1 MSFDPM
7 DAKERVRQAVE
18 ISELVGSYLPLRREG
33 RGYKAI
39 CPWHDD
45 SRPSLQVNPDRQ
57 SFKCWVCDI
66 GGDVFSFIMQIEGV
80 TFPEALAL
88 LAERAGISLEKQAR
102 GGAGALDKRR
112 LFQAMQWAAQR
123 YHRLLLDD
131 PQAAPARHYLAER
144 GIAQASIERFQL
156 GYAPDEW
163 NWLGQAARGTT
174 HSPPVLEK
182 IGVLRVKTGG
192 GHYDWFRGR
201 LMFPIFDPQ
210 GRAVGAGGRV
220 LPSLETGEIET
231 GGTDK
236 ATAEKK
242 ATAAKYVNSP
252 ETPLYSKSNLLYG
265 LHLAREA
272 IRKTH
277 TALVM
282 EGYTDVIVAH
292 QCGFENAVAVSGT
305 ALGSQQI
312 RLLQRFADRLRIVLV
327 LDGDAAGRRRAN
339 EVLELFVAENAD
351 VRVLTLPDQLDPCEF
366 LLSRGPESFAALV
379 DQAPDA
385 LTHAERDLTAGID
398 LTRDVHQ
405 ASEALEQLLRIVAKG
420 PRLVGNN
427 TTDDRLREEKILQ
440 RLAFDFRMPEE
451 QLRSRMSQLR
461 RPSTG
466 GQRGSAGSGG
476 ASDAGRPGDPSQSRR
491 KKIPLTSWEREL
503 LELVV
508 AAPVILG
515 RAAESVKPS
524 QFQAPFAR
532 EIYGRA
538 LELAAAGVTPD
549 FARLLLEFDDPEV
562 KNLLVELDEQARL
575 KPSAEF
581 DVRLQDVLA
590 SFQHRAGAAEMQT
603 DTARLKQ
610 QQLSDEEAL
619 ALLLKIQQQAKN
631 RQGISAPTDG

>member
-1 MSFDPM
+1 MSFDAM
-7 DAKERVRQAVE
+7 DTKERVRQAVD
-18 ISELVGSYLPLRREG
+18 IVDLVGSYLSLRREG

-45 SRPSLQVNPDRQ
+45 SRPSLQVNPERQ

-66 GGDVFSFIMQIEGV
+66 GGDIFSFIMQIEGV
-80 TFPEALAL
+80 TFPEALSL
-88 LAERAGISLEKQAR
+88 LAERAGITLEKQAR
-102 GGAGALDKRR
+102 GGAGALDKRT
-112 LFQAMQWAAQR
+112 LYQAMEWAAQR

-131 PQAAPARHYLAER
+131 PQAAVARHYLAER
-144 GIAQASIERFQL
+144 GIATESIERFRL

-163 NWLGQAARGTT
+163 NWLGQAARGTA
-174 HSPPVLEK
+174 HSMPVLEK
-182 IGVLRVKTGG
+182 IGVLRVKSGG

-201 LMFPIFDPQ
+201 LMFPIFDAQ

-220 LPSLETGEIET
+220 LPGVGEKGAT
-231 GGTDK
+231 GGT
-236 ATAEKK
+236 EK

-282 EGYTDVIVAH
+282 EGYTDVILAH

-366 LLSRGPESFAALV
+366 LLTRGPEAFAALV

-420 PRLVGNN
+420 PRLSAG
-427 TTDDRLREEKILQ
+427 TTTNDRLREEKILQ

-451 QLRSRMSQLR
+451 QLRSRLSQLR

-466 GQRGSAGSGG
+466 RGSAGSGSAGGGG
-476 ASDAGRPGDPSQSRR
+476 ARDASRAGDPQGSRQ

-524 QFQAPFAR
+524 QFNAPFAR
-532 EIYGRA
+532 EIYTRA
-538 LELAAAGVTPD
+538 LALAAAGVTPD

-575 KPSAEF
+575 KPSEEF

-590 SFQHRAGAAEMQT
+590 SFSHRTGAAEIKAQT
-603 DTARLKQ
+603 AHLRELEQ
-610 QQLSDEEAL
+610 RSHDEGL
-619 ALLLKIQQQAKN
+619 ALLLKIHQQEQN
-631 RQGISAPTDG
+631 RQGISPPTDG

>member
-7 DAKERVRQAVE
+7 DTKERVRQAVD
-18 ISELVGSYLPLRREG
+18 IVDLVGSYLSLRREG

-45 SRPSLQVNPDRQ
+45 TRPSLQVNPERQ

-80 TFPEALAL
+80 TFPEALTL
-88 LAERAGISLEKQAR
+88 LAERAGITLDKQTR
-102 GGAGALDKRR
+102 GGAGALDKRT
-112 LFQAMQWAAQR
+112 LFQAMEWAAQR

-144 GIAQASIERFQL
+144 GITAESITRFRL
-156 GYAPDEW
+156 GYSPDEW
-163 NWLGQAARGTT
+163 SWLAQGARGTAHT
-174 HSPPVLEK
+174 PPVLEK
-182 IGVLRVKTGG
+182 VGLLRTKSGG

-201 LMFPIFDPQ
+201 LMFPIFDAQ

-220 LPSLETGEIET
+220 LPGVGNDKSGGEKGATG
-231 GGTDK
+231 
-236 ATAEKK
+236 
-242 ATAAKYVNSP
+242 AKYVNSP

-265 LHLAREA
+265 LHLARET

-292 QCGFENAVAVSGT
+292 QCGFENAVSVSGT

-351 VRVLTLPDQLDPCEF
+351 VRVLTLPEQLDPCEF
-366 LLSRGPESFAALV
+366 LLTRGSEAFGALV

-420 PRLVGNN
+420 PRLVSNT

-451 QLRSRMSQLR
+451 QLRSRLSQLR

-466 GQRGSAGSGG
+466 TQRSGG
-476 ASDAGRPGDPSQSRR
+476 GRVEPGRRGAGCEPPRRAQRVAAGKNSADFVGARIAGAGRGCAGHFG
-491 KKIPLTSWEREL
+491 TC
-503 LELVV
+503 
-508 AAPVILG
+508 G
-515 RAAESVKPS
+515 RIGQAESDPG
-524 QFQAPFAR
+524 PFCPGNLHSGVG
-532 EIYGRA
+532 IDGRW
-538 LELAAAGVTPD
+538 
-549 FARLLLEFDDPEV
+549 
-562 KNLLVELDEQARL
+562 
-575 KPSAEF
+575 
-581 DVRLQDVLA
+581 
-590 SFQHRAGAAEMQT
+590 RAGGL
-603 DTARLKQ
+603 RP
-610 QQLSDEEAL
+610 
-619 ALLLKIQQQAKN
+619 IVI
-631 RQGISAPTDG
+631 GV

>member
-1 MSFDPM
+1 MSFDAM
-7 DAKERVRQAVE
+7 DAKERVRQAVD
-18 ISELVGSYLPLRREG
+18 IVDLVGSYLSLRREG

-45 SRPSLQVNPDRQ
+45 SRPSLQVNPERQ

-80 TFPEALAL
+80 TFPEALTL
-88 LAERAGISLEKQAR
+88 LAERAGITLERQAR
-102 GGAGALDKRR
+102 GAAGAIDKRA
-112 LFQAMQWAAQR
+112 LYQAMEWAVQH
-123 YHRLLLDD
+123 YHRLLIDD

-144 GIAQASIERFQL
+144 GIAQASIERFRL
-156 GYAPDEW
+156 GFAPNQW
-163 NWLGQAARGTT
+163 SWLADAARGTSHAT
-174 HSPPVLEK
+174 PVLEK
-182 IGVLRVKTGG
+182 TGLLRVKTGG

-201 LMFPIFDPQ
+201 LMFPCFDAQ

-220 LPSLETGEIET
+220 LPGLTESGPA
-231 GGTDK
+231 DK
-236 ATAEKK
+236 A
-242 ATAAKYVNSP
+242 ATGAKYVNSP

-366 LLSRGPESFAALV
+366 LLSRGPEAFAALI

-405 ASEALEQLLRIVAKG
+405 ASEALEQLLRIVARG
-420 PRLVGNN
+420 PRLSAGT
-427 TTDDRLREEKILQ
+427 TTDDRLREAKILQ
-440 RLAFDFRMPEE
+440 RLAFDFHMPEE
-451 QLRSRMSQLR
+451 QLRSRLSQLR

-466 GQRGSAGSGG
+466 SQRGSAAGGG
-476 ASDAGRPGDPSQSRR
+476 ANGGGDRESGRPGEPRPA
-491 KKIPLTSWEREL
+491 KIPLTSWEREL

-508 AAPVILG
+508 AAPIILG

-524 QFQAPFAR
+524 QFNAPFAR
-532 EIYGRA
+532 EIYSRA
-538 LELAAAGVTPD
+538 LDLAAAGVTPD
-549 FARLLLEFDDPEV
+549 FPRLLLEFDDPQV
-562 KNLLVELDEQARL
+562 KNLLVELDEQARQ
-575 KPSAEF
+575 KPAVEI
-581 DVRLQDVLA
+581 DARLQDVLA
-590 SFQHRAGAAEMQT
+590 SFQHRVGTAQMQT

-610 QQLSDEEAL
+610 QQLSDDEAL

-631 RQGISAPTDG
+631 RQGISPLTDG

>member
-1 MSFDPM
+1 MSFDAM
-7 DAKERVRQAVE
+7 DTKERVRQAVD
-18 ISELVGSYLPLRREG
+18 IVDLVGSYLSLRREG

-45 SRPSLQVNPDRQ
+45 SRPSLQVNPERQ

-88 LAERAGISLEKQAR
+88 LAERAGITLEKQAR
-102 GGAGALDKRR
+102 GAAGALDKRM
-112 LFQAMQWAAQR
+112 LYQAMEWAAQR

-144 GIAQASIERFQL
+144 GISTESIERFRL

-174 HSPPVLEK
+174 HATPVLEK
-182 IGVLRVKTGG
+182 IGVLRVKSGG
-192 GHYDWFRGR
+192 GHYDWFRNR
-201 LMFPIFDPQ
+201 LMFPCFDAQ
-210 GRAVGAGGRV
+210 GRAVGAGGRI
-220 LPSLETGEIET
+220 LPSDKPPA
-231 GGTDK
+231 DK
-236 ATAEKK
+236 AAAEKS
-242 ATAAKYVNSP
+242 ATGAKYVNSP

-366 LLSRGPESFAALV
+366 LLTRGHEAFGALI
-379 DQAPDA
+379 DSAPDA

-451 QLRSRMSQLR
+451 QLRGRLSQLR

-466 GQRGSAGSGG
+466 SQRGSARGSE
-476 ASDAGRPGDPSQSRR
+476 AAAGRDASRR
-491 KKIPLTSWEREL
+491 GEPNESRPKKIPLTSWEREL

-524 QFQAPFAR
+524 QISAPFAR

-575 KPSAEF
+575 KPSVDF
-581 DVRLQDVLA
+581 DTRLQDVLA
-590 SFQHRAGAAEMQT
+590 NFGHRAGAAETQT
-603 DTARLKQ
+603 HTARLKD

-619 ALLLKIQQQAKN
+619 ALLLKIQQQVKS

>member
-1 MSFDPM
+1 MSFDAM
-7 DAKERVRQAVE
+7 DAKERVRQAVD
-18 ISELVGSYLPLRREG
+18 IADLVGSYLTLRREG

-66 GGDVFSFIMQIEGV
+66 GGDIFSFIMQIEGV

-88 LAERAGISLEKQAR
+88 LAERAGITLDKQPR
-102 GGAGALDKRR
+102 GGTGALDKRT
-112 LFQAMQWAAQR
+112 LYQAMEWAAQR

-131 PQAAPARHYLAER
+131 PQAAPARHYLSER
-144 GIAQASIERFQL
+144 GITPASIERFRL

-163 NWLGQAARGTT
+163 NWLGQAARGTA

-182 IGVLRVKTGG
+182 IGALRVKSGG
-192 GHYDWFRGR
+192 GHYDWFRNR
-201 LMFPIFDPQ
+201 LMFPCFDAQ

-220 LPSLETGEIET
+220 LPSDSGKAAGGGEK
-231 GGTDK
+231 G
-236 ATAEKK
+236 

-292 QCGFENAVAVSGT
+292 QSGFENAVAVSGT

-366 LLSRGPESFAALV
+366 LLTRGPEAFAALV
-379 DQAPDA
+379 DGAPDA

-420 PRLVGNN
+420 PRLSAGT

-451 QLRSRMSQLR
+451 QLRSRLSQLR

-466 GQRGSAGSGG
+466 GRTTAGSGG
-476 ASDAGRPGDPSQSRR
+476 AREAARPGEAKESRP

-524 QFQAPFAR
+524 QFKAPFAR
-532 EIYGRA
+532 EIYTRA
-538 LELAAAGVTPD
+538 LALADAGVTPD

-575 KPSAEF
+575 KPSVDF
-581 DVRLQDVLA
+581 DARLQDVLA
-590 SFQHRAGAAEMQT
+590 SVSHREGVAEMQT
-603 DTARLKQ
+603 HTARLKQ

-619 ALLLKIQQQAKN
+619 ALLLKIEQQVKN
-631 RQGISAPTDG
+631 RQGISPLTDG